1 MTVDDLEYQQW
12 LKRDRIATCIQV
24 APTMIAAAR
33 AVDRILNKEP
43 WPAGART
50 LARLF
55 PSVING

>member
-1 MTVDDLEYQQW
+1 MTADDHEYQQW

-24 APTMIAAAR
+24 ASTMIAAA
-33 AVDRILNKEP
+33 
-43 WPAGART
+43 PAGARR

>member
-1 MTVDDLEYQQW
+1 MTADDLEYQQW

-24 APTMIAAAR
+24 AWTMIAAAR
-33 AVDRILNKEP
+33 AVDRILNKEL
-43 WPAGART
+43 WPAGARP